1 MSLVMSIIP
10 LVYNILVINDNC
22 SGGAQG
28 EQEPWLPFPGA
39 ATELAGPTVK
49 WKYWGLLLK
58 PD

>member
-10 LVYNILVINDNC
+10 VVYNILVINDNC
-22 SGGAQG
+22 SDGAQG

-49 WKYWGLLLK
+49 
-58 PD
+58 